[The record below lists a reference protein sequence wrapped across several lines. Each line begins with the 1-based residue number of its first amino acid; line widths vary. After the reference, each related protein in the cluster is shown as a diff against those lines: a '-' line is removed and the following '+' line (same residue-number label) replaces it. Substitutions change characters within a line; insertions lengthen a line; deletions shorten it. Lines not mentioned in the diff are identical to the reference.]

1 MRRWKSETYNL
12 YKYLSITDNIQIRRT
27 EWAGHHN
34 KMELSQK
41 KVLNWKLHNTRPV
54 GKPTKK
60 WEDVIQRET
69 SQILGIKGWRRTAR
83 TQSRMEVSTE
93 GGQGTAGVG
102 GPQMDG

>member
-1 MRRWKSETYNL
+1 MK
-12 YKYLSITDNIQIRRT
+12 
-27 EWAGHHN
+27 
-34 KMELSQK
+34 LSQK
-41 KVLNWKLHNTRPV
+41 RFLIGNFITQDQLENQQ
-54 GKPTKK
+54 KK

-102 GPQMDG
+102 RATDGWIARTSFQMPCTSIFRRRAMQ